1 MQQTAGGFVFK
12 KIIPNQL
19 AQYFN
24 TYRRLG
30 GPVFVRTFWVVL
42 LGLLQ
47 VGLQELGEGP
57 LLCEQ
62 LLVAAALRYLSV
74 LQHDDLIHLG
84 QERDGVGHKHAS
96 LKCWK
101 YTIMKL

>member
-12 KIIPNQL
+12 KFIPNQL

-74 LQHDDLIHLG
+74 LQHDDLIHFG
-84 QERDGVGHKHAS
+84 QERNGVGHKHTS
-96 LKCWK
+96 L
-101 YTIMKL
+101 